1 MSKRTTS
8 WLGKQ
13 IEEVLR
19 RLIFLPRATH
29 LVSLFFGHQQPSFG

>member
-19 RLIFLPRATH
+19 RLIFLPRTTH
-29 LVSLFFGHQQPSFG
+29 LVSLFFGH